1 MISEIVLLSLLLMAI
16 EATYKERLFSR
27 LPVSQF
33 SAYGTVPNIASV
45 VSISH
50 KYV

>member
-16 EATYKERLFSR
+16 EATYKERLFRR

-33 SAYGTVPNIASV
+33 SAYGTVHNIPSV
-45 VSISH
+45 VSITT
-50 KYV
+50 KYL

>member
-1 MISEIVLLSLLLMAI
+1 MISEIVIMSLLLMAG
-16 EATYKERLFSR
+16 EASYKERLFRR

-33 SAYGTVPNIASV
+33 SAYGTVPNIPSV

-50 KYV
+50 KHV

>member
-1 MISEIVLLSLLLMAI
+1 MISEIVMLSLLLMAS
-16 EATYKERLFSR
+16 EATYKERLFRR

-33 SAYGTVPNIASV
+33 SAYSTVHNIPSV

-50 KYV
+50 KHV